1 MPQYASRS
9 VAATGIATL
18 VLIMASLFSPITLRV
33 KVLGISRLFGGI
45 KNTHGE
51 DTHMIP
57 DTLFSEDLHYHAP
70 SGQLFG
76 ASESDEK
83 TRNTWFPPLTNWKD
97 PNAIGQGTIIAIDSK
112 TLTAT
117 RLKLVNFKGPWNTH
131 GIDIWS
137 PPKDPTSVYIV
148 GVNHLPNPEYYN
160 TSPPPKD
167 SKIPQA
173 RSRLELF
180 HHKIGS
186 SDLIHVRS
194 IWHPL
199 IRTPNDV
206 LFRSLNEIYVTNDH
220 LHRDGIMRMLEDF
233 AYGSIGPTDLI
244 HLKLADPL
252 APVADDTE
260 GVVGTVANEGIHN
273 NNGLGRGRTPTEIA
287 IGRTAIGQ
295 LHLAEVD
302 EQHPPTLKI
311 YDTIQL
317 PCTLDNPSF
326 FSDPYAAKT
335 GRDAS
340 GYVLAGL
347 ALAIA
352 FPNGKDPIMV
362 WLVQPAE
369 GSGSTK
375 TSKKDDK
382 WTQKLIFQDDGNL
395 LRTAAT
401 AVLVAIDPDTNGGK
415 KQANLFVTGPFG
427 KGVVASRINL

>member
-1 MPQYASRS
+1 
-9 VAATGIATL
+9 
-18 VLIMASLFSPITLRV
+18 
-33 KVLGISRLFGGI
+33 
-45 KNTHGE
+45 
-51 DTHMIP
+51 
-57 DTLFSEDLHYHAP
+57 
-70 SGQLFG
+70 
-76 ASESDEK
+76 
-83 TRNTWFPPLTNWKD
+83 
-97 PNAIGQGTIIAIDSK
+97 
-112 TLTAT
+112 LTAT

-137 PPKDPTSVYIV
+137 PAEDPASVYIV

-160 TSPPPKD
+160 KSPSPKD
-167 SKIPQA
+167 SKIPKA

-186 SDLIHVRS
+186 SDLTHVRS

-220 LHRDGIMRMLEDF
+220 LHRDGFMRLLEDL

-244 HLKLADPL
+244 HLKLTDPL

-273 NNGLGRGRTPTEIA
+273 NNGLGRGRTPSEIA
-287 IGRTAIGQ
+287 IARTAIGQ

-302 EQHPPTLKI
+302 EQHPPALKI

-317 PCTLDNPSF
+317 PCTLDNPSY

-347 ALAIA
+347 AQAIA
-352 FPNGKDPIMV
+352 FPNGKDPVMV

-369 GSGSTK
+369 HSSSIK
-375 TSKKDDK
+375 ASKKGNQ

-401 AVLVAIDPDTNGGK
+401 AVLVAIDPDTNDGE
-415 KQANLFVTGPFG
+415 KQANLFVTGPLG
-427 KGVVASRINL
+427 KGVVVSRIDI